1 MGLGRRPGQARSAAI
16 KAVRLWR
23 RLRGVPVPPGASTR
37 PIAPPTGIPAALPGV
52 PLTLAV
58 VGDFGRCHEADAE
71 CEAEK
76 AVARLVDSWAPAYV
90 LTTGDNNYPAGAAAT
105 MTPNLQPYRAYIEA
119 GRFLPALGNHDWG
132 DHDWPRAYLA
142 QFRPP
147 GNGRYYHVA
156 LGDLGLWVLDSDE
169 HEPDGIDAGSA
180 QARWLRAG
188 LAASPIPVNVVVLHH
203 PPYNSGA
210 HGSSA
215 RLRWPFAA
223 WGADAVLSGHE
234 HSYERLAVESIPYI
248 VNGSGGAALRGFGQ
262 PLTESRVRDDAHHG
276 ALRVLVGDEGT
287 VIEFWSVG
295 GGQRSDDVTLRPAM
309 VRHTRALSRPP
320 P

>member
-1 MGLGRRPGQARSAAI
+1 MGPGGAGRARSAAI
-16 KAVRLWR
+16 EAARLWR
-23 RLRGVPVPPGASTR
+23 RLRGFPVPPGASGR
-37 PIAPPTGIPAALPGV
+37 PIIPPTGILDAPPGG

-58 VGDFGRCHEADAE
+58 IGDFGRCHEAGVE

-76 AVARLVDSWAPAYV
+76 AVAQLVASWAPAYV

-105 MTPNLQPYRAYIEA
+105 MAPNLQPYRASIEA

-132 DHDWPRAYLA
+132 DRAWPHAYLA

-147 GNGRYYHVA
+147 GNGRYYHIA

-169 HEPDGIDAGSA
+169 HEPDGIDADSE

-188 LAASPIPVNVVVLHH
+188 LAASPTPVNVVVLHH
-203 PPYNSGA
+203 PPYSSGV
-210 HGSSA
+210 HGSSV
-215 RLRWPFAA
+215 RGRWPFAA

-234 HSYERLAVESIPYI
+234 HSYERLEVGGIPYI
-248 VNGSGGAALRGFGQ
+248 VNGSGGAALRGFGR
-262 PLTESRVRDDAHHG
+262 PLAESRVRDDAHHG
-276 ALRVLVGDEGT
+276 AQRVVVGAGGA

-295 GGQRSDDVTLRPAM
+295 GQMVDDVTLRPAM
-309 VRHTRALSRPP
+309 IRQTLAPSQPSP
-320 P
+320 